1 MISNALD
8 SEMKAEYKLIKSEIR
23 RKGALFALRSAQDKF
38 DKSASTF
45 FKTSILPVACE
56 NGCSYCCSFNVDV
69 KAVEVLAVAEY
80 VKKYFSGAE
89 ITEILLRTENNI
101 EHLKTLTRSEQFSA
115 NIQCPFLTAGSC
127 MIYAARPNN
136 CRKFNST
143 DVQKCREIFENPDN
157 IEIEAPAL
165 KGIHSI
171 GIRFFDTFN
180 LAMVETGFDVTDYEL
195 NSAFAEAMSCNE
207 PLERF
212 LKRDRAFI
220 NAIAV

>member
-1 MISNALD
+1 MISNALN
-8 SEMKAEYKLIKSEIR
+8 SEMKAEFKLIKSEIR
-23 RKGALFALRSAQDKF
+23 RKGAIFALRSAQDMF
-38 DKSASTF
+38 DRRASTF
-45 FKTSILPVACE
+45 LKTSITPVACG

-69 KAVEVLAVAEY
+69 KSVEVLAIAEY
-80 VKKYFSGAE
+80 VKKCFSEAE
-89 ITEILLRTENNI
+89 ITEILLRTEKNI

-115 NIQCPFLTAGSC
+115 NIKCPFLNAGNC

-165 KGIHSI
+165 KGLHLI
-171 GIRFFDTFN
+171 GSRCFDIFS
-180 LAMVETGFDVTDYEL
+180 LAVEETGFDVYDYEL

-212 LKRDRAFI
+212 LKRDRTFL